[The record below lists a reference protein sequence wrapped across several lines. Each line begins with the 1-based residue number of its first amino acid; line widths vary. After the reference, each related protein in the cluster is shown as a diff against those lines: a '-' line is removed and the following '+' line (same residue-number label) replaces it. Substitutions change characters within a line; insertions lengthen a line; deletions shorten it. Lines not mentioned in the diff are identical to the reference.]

1 MKNNMLKIMVIYM
14 IAIGVTEHV
23 YAKTLSIKDS
33 VFTQQLSLKDIDTVN
48 IEYCTFENITGNAL
62 LIDKAKFVKIT
73 DCVFRNINITGDNA
87 IGVLSGKGIAS
98 IQILNSSFNNIS
110 GTAIRFPNGG
120 TTKTED
126 RIGILIMSAC
136 RFNEIQSKENS
147 FGNGVIIF
155 HTNYAFVLANRFTK
169 IDHTAI
175 TIGRN
180 SNDSE
185 ELLQKV
191 DMSTVQG
198 NRIDSVLGN
207 GVLICE
213 NALNP
218 QVKDN
223 IIFTIAYD
231 GKGALPDQGDHGI
244 YWQAKGG
251 LIQNNAVLYNY
262 DGQISG
268 NPGSGISVRS
278 NAIVEQNSIG
288 YCTGN
293 GIGYYADHDSKGVL
307 TLQNNVIFE
316 NDRNGIYLSSS
327 GVSGKKPD
335 SIMIVHNTVMN
346 KKVQTLIHQ
355 SCPIAIN
362 DVVVPITIAGN
373 YTVYIDQFNPL
384 EHIRILGNSSQPKM
398 VYNLHASNTD
408 EFVDATIG
416 EYKLKETSIAIDYA
430 KHGIPILLDR
440 EGRFRRGIPDAGAF
454 EYISPVSVKETVNG
468 YVIINNHINIHEAK
482 RVKNFLV
489 YSLSGEKTE
498 IDFTHDNQTLS
509 FHLPDEMPSGI
520 YVCRIYFHLNEF
532 KDFPVIL
539 QR

>member
-1 MKNNMLKIMVIYM
+1 MM
-14 IAIGVTEHV
+14 ICMISCCMTV
-23 YAKTLSIKDS
+23 YVNGKTLSIRDS
-33 VFTQQLSLKDIDTVN
+33 VFTQQLILKDIDTIN

-207 GVLICE
+207 GILICE
-213 NALNP
+213 NAVNP

-223 IIFTIAYD
+223 LIFSIAYD

-416 EYKLKETSIAIDYA
+416 DYKLKETSIAIDYA

-454 EYISPVSVKETVNG
+454 EYISPVSVRESTNG
-468 YVIINNHINIHEAK
+468 LIAIHNQINVQEQK
-482 RVKNFLV
+482 RVKHCSIFT
-489 YSLSGEKTE
+489 LSGEKRD
-498 IDFTHDNQTLS
+498 ILFFQDDQTLS
-509 FHLPDEMPSGI
+509 FWFTNDVPMGMYI
-520 YVCRIYFHLNEF
+520 CRIQFLDESF
-532 KDFPVIL
+532 SEIPVII